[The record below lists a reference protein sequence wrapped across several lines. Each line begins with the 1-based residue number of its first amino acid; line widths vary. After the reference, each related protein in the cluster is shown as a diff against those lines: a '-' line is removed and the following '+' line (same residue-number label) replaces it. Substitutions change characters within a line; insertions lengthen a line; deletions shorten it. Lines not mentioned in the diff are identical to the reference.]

1 MLKFKKKMHYLF
13 TAIVHMMTS
22 ILCYVIIYEQ
32 VTNKCHYLFTAIVHM
47 MTSILC
53 NVIIYEKVTNKCAKN
68 RQYLKK
74 RISKNGILVKPLRF

>member
-1 MLKFKKKMHYLF
+1 MHR
-13 TAIVHMMTS
+13 MTS

-32 VTNKCHYLFTAIVHM
+32 VTNKSHYLFTAILHM

-68 RQYLKK
+68 IQYLKK
-74 RISKNGILVKPLRF
+74 RVYQKMVYWLDHFGSKPSFVETIS